1 MKKIIFVQD
10 EFISTLEGEF
20 RGKVE
25 NAKVLAFW
33 RSNWLGSVSFS
44 EQYAELFSCI
54 EKKMTKIT
62 KMGGW
67 NDSGWM
73 EFKEKLEGGV

>member
-25 NAKVLAFW
+25 NAKVLDFW

-44 EQYAELFSCI
+44 E
-54 EKKMTKIT
+54 
-62 KMGGW
+62 
-67 NDSGWM
+67 
-73 EFKEKLEGGV
+73 